1 MAEEDDW
8 ADEYD
13 PTNPDGPEPK
23 DMSRLPHDEGRT
35 KGVPLP
41 TPRPVLPATGGL
53 ELLAERRGPV
63 AMEHMYESPSIE
75 QLPELGSTQLSVAA
89 GAHDLDKM
97 LGIEKVKDWPVLNEP
112 DAFTDPI
119 FKDMTP
125 EQEQA
130 LTSVLVGMLP
140 IRRPVDPNES
150 GIDWGKARQGG
161 WSPMNKM
168 VGEPYMG
175 KLTPLAVEAGAGDL
189 DVYNRSFHMPNQLR
203 DKVMKSA
210 MAAQGTAGKFLE
222 YPDYIQRKMK
232 EEILDR
238 VAEKLKGGKRI

>member
-1 MAEEDDW
+1 MAEENDW

-63 AMEHMYESPSIE
+63 AMEHMYESPRLEDIPLDMRQFVGVNS
-75 QLPELGSTQLSVAA
+75 PSVTR
-89 GAHDLDKM
+89 HP
-97 LGIEKVKDWPVLNEP
+97 DWPVLNEP

-125 EQEQA
+125 EQNQA